1 MQEDCH
7 MVRGRQHKSY
17 WPTSEDGNLSQS
29 LLQRKLKLQQNPTLL
44 HQGLYKVSG
53 ITGSRLAEVL
63 DFRGNYGVDI
73 SLLQLWGP
81 IAPVKLANQWL
92 PELTGS
98 QADTSILDSLFGTG
112 EACKDLDWDVLEL
125 LLVWVDKEN
134 SMEFSFDYGT
144 LLIHLLCLLL
154 FINSCASL
162 LVVSSHTSTNFL
174 IKRKEKKMKMN
185 NNLAIF
191 GCVMTRLLKEWQ
203 LKKHE

>member
-17 WPTSEDGNLSQS
+17 WPTSEDGNLSQP

-53 ITGSRLAEVL
+53 TTDSRLAEVL
-63 DFRGNYGVDI
+63 DFRGNYGMDI

-112 EACKDLDWDVLEL
+112 EAAKRITTKETWIIITLSLSVCCKPTWLTERDNESWDQWVVHSDFRFWDWAWL
-125 LLVWVDKEN
+125 
-134 SMEFSFDYGT
+134 FS
-144 LLIHLLCLLL
+144 
-154 FINSCASL
+154 A
-162 LVVSSHTSTNFL
+162 
-174 IKRKEKKMKMN
+174 
-185 NNLAIF
+185 
-191 GCVMTRLLKEWQ
+191 
-203 LKKHE
+203 